1 MVNKRKVRLMT
12 RTAMYEKHDGV
23 KDLPKAAYYRT
34 DYVAVKMW
42 CTAVAV
48 TIAYLLIIGL
58 VIVCNFE
65 YFINNLTR
73 LNYKSV
79 AVVLAMGYIALMTL
93 FLLVSYFVYTYRFIE
108 AENGI
113 KIYQNRLHK
122 IFLLNKEDRKR
133 KGGTAQ

>member
-12 RTAMYEKHDGV
+12 RTAIYEKHDGV

-48 TIAYLLIIGL
+48 TVAYLLIIGL

-65 YFINNLTR
+65 YFVNNLTR
-73 LNYKSV
+73 LNYKSL

-93 FLLVSYFVYTYRFIE
+93 FLLISYFLYTYRFIE

-133 KGGTAQ
+133 KGGTT

>member
-12 RTAMYEKHDGV
+12 KTAIYEKHDGA
-23 KDLPKAAYYRT
+23 KDLPKAAYYRS

-48 TIAYLLIIGL
+48 TMAYLLIIGL
-58 VIVCNFE
+58 AIVCNFE
-65 YFINNLTR
+65 YFVNNLTR

-93 FLLVSYFVYTYRFIE
+93 FLLISYFVYTYRFIE

-113 KIYQNRLHK
+113 KIYRNRLHK